1 MSNFVML
8 LVEDDSLQREVLSD
22 LLKGEGF
29 EVVECA
35 TAEAAELI
43 VASTGKEL
51 RALITDHNLAGRM
64 TGLELAEYARS
75 AHPGLNIVLM
85 SETVMHRCR
94 PTRPFC
100 TSRLRPPICW
110 RPCRPGSSK
119 VIRQNFPRRRRSR
132 SPAPSAGRSDPAA
145 WRAMPPQ
152 RPPRKRLPW
161 SGRCSAFRH
170 RGRRARHLHASGV
183 AL

>member
-75 AHPGLNIVLM
+75 AHPGPNIVLM
-85 SETVMHRCR
+85 SETVMAPLPPNTTFLHK
-94 PTRPFC
+94 PFA
-100 TSRLRPPICW
+100 
-110 RPCRPGSSK
+110 
-119 VIRQNFPRRRRSR
+119 
-132 SPAPSAGRSDPAA
+132 PAHLLAA
-145 WRAMPPQ
+145 
-152 RPPRKRLPW
+152 
-161 SGRCSAFRH
+161 
-170 RGRRARHLHASGV
+170 V
-183 AL
+183 

>member
-22 LLKGEGF
+22 LLKDEGF

-43 VASTGKEL
+43 VASTGTEL

-85 SETVMHRCR
+85 SGTVMAPLPPNTIFLHK
-94 PTRPFC
+94 PFAPA
-100 TSRLRPPICW
+100 RLL
-110 RPCRPGSSK
+110 
-119 VIRQNFPRRRRSR
+119 
-132 SPAPSAGRSDPAA
+132 AA
-145 WRAMPPQ
+145 
-152 RPPRKRLPW
+152 
-161 SGRCSAFRH
+161 
-170 RGRRARHLHASGV
+170 V
-183 AL
+183 

>member
-22 LLKGEGF
+22 LLKDEGF

-43 VASTGKEL
+43 VASTGNEL

-85 SETVMHRCR
+85 SGTVMAPLPPNTTFLRK
-94 PTRPFC
+94 PFA
-100 TSRLRPPICW
+100 
-110 RPCRPGSSK
+110 
-119 VIRQNFPRRRRSR
+119 
-132 SPAPSAGRSDPAA
+132 PAHLLAA
-145 WRAMPPQ
+145 
-152 RPPRKRLPW
+152 
-161 SGRCSAFRH
+161 
-170 RGRRARHLHASGV
+170 V
-183 AL
+183 